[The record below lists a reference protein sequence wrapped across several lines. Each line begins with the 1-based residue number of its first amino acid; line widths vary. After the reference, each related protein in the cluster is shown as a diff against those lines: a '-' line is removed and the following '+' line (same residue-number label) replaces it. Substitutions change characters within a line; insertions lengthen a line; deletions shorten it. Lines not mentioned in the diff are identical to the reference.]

1 MKIYPFYRVKV
12 NISLERTHKYL
23 SVYPRDLTGWLTCV
37 LSLYA
42 IYRL

>member
-23 SVYPRDLTGWLTCV
+23 SAYPCDLTGWLIIW
-37 LSLYA
+37 SKF
-42 IYRL
+42 